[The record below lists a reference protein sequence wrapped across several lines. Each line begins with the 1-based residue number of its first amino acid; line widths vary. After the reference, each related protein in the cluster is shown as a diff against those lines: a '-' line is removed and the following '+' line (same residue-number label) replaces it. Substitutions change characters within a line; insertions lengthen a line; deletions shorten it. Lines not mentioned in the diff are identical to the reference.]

1 MADVQI
7 FIDLALLLLS
17 AKVFGE
23 IADRFGMSTL
33 VGEVFGGILV
43 GPLLGLVH
51 PNLLLSQI
59 AGFGIL
65 FLLFIIG
72 LHTNFE
78 EVKKDVYAGSVLAIA
93 GIALSVLSGFLVG
106 YFLFNSIQIGI
117 FLGIAI
123 LSTSTAMTLRSL
135 IDAGESQ
142 SRAYRMSLAI
152 DLADE
157 VLAILALSLLT
168 TYFTIGSVRPW
179 DVITLFLA
187 VLGFILV
194 IITVGAKAVG
204 RSLTVFQRMRD
215 EQILISI
222 PLAIVFVIAFISE
235 HVGIAGVTGAFLAG
249 MAMSRSQL
257 TQPIIVPKM
266 KVIAYGFFVPVFFA
280 YSALVLDI
288 GALVTY
294 APIVLLLL
302 VAGSL
307 AKVIGCGLVSRF
319 YGFNSHEQKVV
330 GIGMIPRGE
339 YSIII
344 AQFALTAGII
354 KNDLYTIVIAFVVL
368 SILVTP
374 LLLRLASKK
383 GFR

>member
-7 FIDLALLLLS
+7 FIDLALLLIS

-23 IADRFGMSTL
+23 IADRLGLSTL
-33 VGEVFGGILV
+33 VGEVFGGILM

-65 FLLFIIG
+65 FMLFIIG
-72 LHTNFE
+72 LHTNFD

-93 GIALSVLSGFLVG
+93 GIALTVLSGFLIG
-106 YFLFNSIQIGI
+106 YFLFNSVQIGI

-135 IDAGESQ
+135 IDVGESQ
-142 SRAYRMSLAI
+142 SRVYRMSLAI

-168 TYFTIGSVRPW
+168 TYFTIGNVKPW
-179 DVITLFLA
+179 DVMYLFFA

-204 RSLTVFQRMRD
+204 QSLNIFQRMRD
-215 EQILISI
+215 EQMLIAI
-222 PLAIVFVIAFISE
+222 PIAIVFVIAFVSE

-249 MAMSRSQL
+249 MAMNRSQL

-294 APIVLLLL
+294 MPVILLLL
-302 VAGSL
+302 LTGAL
-307 AKVIGCGLVSRF
+307 AKIIGCGLVSRF
-319 YGFNSHEQKVV
+319 YGFNMREQMMT
-330 GIGMIPRGE
+330 GIGMVPRGE

-344 AQFALTAGII
+344 SQLALTAGII
-354 KNDLYTIVIAFVVL
+354 KNDLYTIMIAFVIL
-368 SILVTP
+368 SIMITP
-374 LLLRLASKK
+374 ILLKIASKK
-383 GFR
+383 RFR

>member
-23 IADRFGMSTL
+23 IADRFGFSSL
-33 VGEVFGGILV
+33 VGEVFGGIIV
-43 GPLLGLVH
+43 GPVLGLVH
-51 PNLLLSQI
+51 PSMLLSQI

-65 FLLFIIG
+65 FMLFLIG
-72 LHTNFE
+72 LHTNFD

-93 GIALSVLSGFLVG
+93 GIALSVLGGFLVG
-106 YFLFNSIQIGI
+106 YLLFNSALIGI
-117 FLGIAI
+117 FLGIAL

-142 SRAYRMSLAI
+142 SRAYKMSLAI

-168 TYFTIGSVRPW
+168 TYFTIGNVRPW
-179 DVITLFLA
+179 DVMTLFFA
-187 VLGFILV
+187 VLGFILF
-194 IITVGAKAVG
+194 IITAGAKIVG
-204 RSLTVFQRMRD
+204 RSLGIFQRMRD
-215 EQILISI
+215 EQMLIAI
-222 PLAIVFVIAFISE
+222 PLAIVFVIAFVSE

-249 MAMSRSQL
+249 MAMSKSQL

-294 APIVLLLL
+294 MPAILLLL
-302 VAGSL
+302 LIGVA
-307 AKVIGCGLVSRF
+307 AKIFGCGIMSRF
-319 YGFNSHEQKVV
+319 YGFNSHEQKLI

-344 AQFALTAGII
+344 AQFALMAGII

-368 SILVTP
+368 SILITP
-374 LLLRLASKK
+374 VLLRLAKK
-383 GFR
+383 RR